1 MNEKFVEIFLEHGII
16 GIVALIFLGFIVKM
30 YKDIR
35 EQHSEHIQQYI
46 EQNQKNT
53 EAMTKMVVV
62 LDLIKD
68 HIIAQ
73 LEDRR
78 DPSNKP

>member
-1 MNEKFVEIFLEHGII
+1 
-16 GIVALIFLGFIVKM
+16 M